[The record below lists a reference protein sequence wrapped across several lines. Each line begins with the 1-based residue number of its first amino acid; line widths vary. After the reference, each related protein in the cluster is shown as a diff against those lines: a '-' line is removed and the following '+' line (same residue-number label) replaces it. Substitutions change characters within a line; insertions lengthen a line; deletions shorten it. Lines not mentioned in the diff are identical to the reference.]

1 MDIHYTQVWV
11 KKREDNIVINREDI
25 HNKIRTD
32 FVSDCSKCFGLCC
45 SALFFAKEDGF
56 PHNKIAGVNCM
67 NLGKDYRCKVHED
80 LVGLGYRGCIAYD
93 CLGAGQK
100 TADIVFRGM
109 GWNERPEDK
118 EEIFSVFLVVRQLH
132 EWMWYLMEAREFS
145 NIDNIHLQIEE
156 VLEELWQTTKG
167 SPKDLLE
174 LDLDCYWK
182 RINEILIKASCLKRG
197 DKSTETKLPFK
208 FQKIFGERADLS
220 GKDLRK
226 YSLAGTNLRGACLIA
241 ADLRGMDLARTDFI
255 GADFRD
261 TDLRG
266 ADLSKSLFVKKA
278 QINVAKCNEYTKLPK
293 YFL

>member
-1 MDIHYTQVWV
+1 M
-11 KKREDNIVINREDI
+11 INREDI

-100 TADIVFRGM
+100 TADVVFHGV
-109 GWNERPEDK
+109 GWNEKPETK
-118 EEIFSVFLVVRQLH
+118 EELFSVFLVVRQLH

-145 NIDNIHLQIEE
+145 NIDSIQLQLEE
-156 VLEELWQTTKG
+156 VLEEIWQSTKV
-167 SPKDLLE
+167 SSKDLLE
-174 LDLDCYWK
+174 LDLDVYWN
-182 RINEILIKASCLKRG
+182 RVNEILVKASCLKRG
-197 DKSTETKLPFK
+197 DTSTETKLPFK
-208 FQKIFGERADLS
+208 FQKIFGGRADLS

-226 YSLAGTNLRGACLIA
+226 YTLASTNLRGACLIA
-241 ADLRGMDLARTDFI
+241 SDLRGMNLDGTDFI

-261 TDLRG
+261 ADLRG
-266 ADLSKSLFVKKA
+266 ADLSKSLFVTKA
-278 QINVAKCNEYTKLPK
+278 QLNAAKCDEYTKLPK